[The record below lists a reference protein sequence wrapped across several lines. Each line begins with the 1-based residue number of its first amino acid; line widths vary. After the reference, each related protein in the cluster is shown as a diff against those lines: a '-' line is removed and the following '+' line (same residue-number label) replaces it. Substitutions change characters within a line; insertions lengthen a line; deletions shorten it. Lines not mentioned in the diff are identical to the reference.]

1 MGECWSGS
9 PEYGASALLLPRL
22 GSPSLEANESPP
34 DMMSLGLRR
43 IMQSA
48 LPVSYRLPFVRALS
62 SRAPLVLM
70 YHGVP
75 RRHHDA
81 GVDAAVFERHILF
94 LKQYCSF
101 LRPDGIGER
110 RKALDKIAVLLTFD
124 DGMRNQATVA
134 APILR
139 RLNIPAMFFV
149 CSRPATPGKYLWF
162 EYMRALERYFP
173 TTGFWFRGELVDMTP
188 AQRRVSVERLF
199 AFLLNLTPHPRAM
212 YQVIEDELPPLSD
225 FVSLEVIEDAHTGM
239 TAEQVGELAASEL
252 FSVGIHTVDHPFL
265 TKCDPREMTDQI
277 QRNQTWIED
286 VCGSPSKSIAY
297 PLGDYNAE
305 VMETCGQ
312 LGIRHGYAV
321 IPNANSGSPYE
332 IPRVGV
338 YATSLDVLGFKTHWG
353 NHIRTLRLGVG

>member
-1 MGECWSGS
+1 
-9 PEYGASALLLPRL
+9 
-22 GSPSLEANESPP
+22 
-34 DMMSLGLRR
+34 MMSLGLRR